1 MLNVTPACPLW
12 WSFLHQMVNGY
23 DLKYSLSSFIRTSF
37 TRTSFFR
44 TSFIRTSFI
53 RTLFIRTSFFRTSFT
68 RTSFFRTSF
77 IRASFIRTSFTRTSF
92 FRTSFIRASFI
103 RASFIQT
110 RFCWRQFVKQEYFE
124 TNYQI
129 QLSSCDGKGLK
140 DPRLRQSL
148 YLSPCIGRIMN
159 TMNDMKR
166 HLRDL
171 LFFLD
176 VGLSNL
182 YCLILLCIFYCLLLV
197 IKEQRCC
204 CWVPIWFSGL
214 IRTVRSAFKFKP
226 FKQTRIHCPRLDS
239 VLNDLHITTAWNQL
253 VMRFNICHKFNSD
266 ICVAANAR
274 LIVLWVN
281 FVF

>member
-1 MLNVTPACPLW
+1 MLNVTPACPLRW
-12 WSFLHQMVNGY
+12 LFLHQMVNGY
-23 DLKYSLSSFIRTSF
+23 DLKYSLSSFIRTSFIRTSF

-53 RTLFIRTSFFRTSFT
+53 RT
-68 RTSFFRTSF
+68 
-77 IRASFIRTSFTRTSF
+77 SFIRT
-92 FRTSFIRASFI
+92 
-103 RASFIQT
+103 SFIQT

-140 DPRLRQSL
+140 DPRLSQSL

-204 CWVPIWFSGL
+204 CWVPICFSESL
-214 IRTVRSAFKFKP
+214 AYPNSSF
-226 FKQTRIHCPRLDS
+226 
-239 VLNDLHITTAWNQL
+239 
-253 VMRFNICHKFNSD
+253 RF
-266 ICVAANAR
+266 
-274 LIVLWVN
+274 
-281 FVF
+281 